1 MNPVWLLSQRFILPV
16 ANYLPFGLGSWTEYS
31 SWGWGYKIKYR
42 LRAKLGPAYTITNP
56 GKNIVVVS
64 DAETVDNI
72 TSRRKDFQKSEEMY
86 KALELFGPN
95 LDTVEGEVW
104 QRHRRITTTPFN
116 ERNSGLVWRE
126 SQRQATDMLDSWIK
140 KSATGVT
147 SLMDDTMILALHVIT
162 AAAFSKPHP
171 FAGGLQLASEGHSMT
186 YRDALRLILANIF
199 TAIFILQVPIPNWLA
214 PKSFRDVKVAVKDF
228 KKYMS
233 EMIEEERDAIAKR
246 SAAADNL
253 MSVLIR
259 ASEISKAGEKNRGGL
274 SDEELFGNLII
285 YNLGGMFFYAV
296 PMKLTTRHRR
306 S

>member
-1 MNPVWLLSQRFILPV
+1 MSGTP
-16 ANYLPFGLGSWTEYS
+16 AS
-31 SWGWGYKIKYR
+31 SGERVGDR
-42 LRAKLGPAYTITNP
+42 L
-56 GKNIVVVS
+56 
-64 DAETVDNI
+64 
-72 TSRRKDFQKSEEMY
+72 
-86 KALELFGPN
+86 
-95 LDTVEGEVW
+95 
-104 QRHRRITTTPFN
+104 
-116 ERNSGLVWRE
+116 
-126 SQRQATDMLDSWIK
+126 LDSWIK

-214 PKSFRDVKVAVKDF
+214 PKSFRDAKVAVKDV
-228 KKYMS
+228 KKYML
-233 EMIEEERDAIAKR
+233 EMVEEERDAIAKR
-246 SAAADNL
+246 SAAADSL

-306 S
+306 SWNNCQYSCIRHRSIGNKHKMPGVAGRRH